1 MKPRND
7 NHVAPMP
14 LFDRLMDDEPRRRH
28 EPIPL
33 NTLSE
38 EALRESVHRELT
50 RLLNTRGRL
59 TLQQAET
66 LAPDAWTVLDY
77 GLPDMA
83 TLRSASST
91 DRARLAQVLSRTITA
106 FEPRLGEVRVAVEPH
121 ATREDVLRVLVSG
134 LLWMEKRAEPL
145 TFALELRN
153 RAGGPT

>member
-1 MKPRND
+1 MNHGND

-14 LFDRLMDDEPRRRH
+14 LFDRLIDDEPRRRRG
-28 EPIPL
+28 PPL
-33 NTLSE
+33 PKTLSE
-38 EALRESVHRELT
+38 EQLRESVHRELT

-77 GLPDMA
+77 GLPDVA

>member
-1 MKPRND
+1 
-7 NHVAPMP
+7 MP
-14 LFDRLMDDEPRRRH
+14 LFDRLIDDEPRRRRAH
-28 EPIPL
+28 LPK
-33 NTLSE
+33 TLSE
-38 EALRESVHRELT
+38 EQLRESVHRELT
-50 RLLNTRGRL
+50 RLLNTRSRL

-91 DRARLAQVLSRTITA
+91 DRARLAQVLAHTITA